1 VEYIL
6 QRAWEAGEE
15 VYVKAREVVE
25 EGRSRG
31 SLRLEGWA

>member
-15 VYVKAREVVE
+15 VYEKVKKIIE
-25 EGRSRG
+25 EGRAR
-31 SLRLEGWA
+31 AP